1 MHSILEATNS
11 ILGLNVAP
19 QDLTLLQISARGV
32 VVFIAALVM
41 VRLGDKR
48 FLSKKTAF
56 DAILGFILASML
68 ARAVNGTV
76 SFFPTLGA
84 GFVLV
89 ALHRALAYLARDS
102 HRFGTLVKGRC
113 DRVIWEG
120 IVDAKALRRN
130 NLSKHDL
137 VEDLR
142 LNGNVQDPQKVK
154 EAYFERNGQITVVK

>member
-1 MHSILEATNS
+1 MHSILEATNAF
-11 ILGLNVAP
+11 LGLNVAP
-19 QDLTLLQISARGV
+19 QDLSFLQISARGV
-32 VVFIAALVM
+32 VVFIATLVM

-84 GFVLV
+84 GFVLI
-89 ALHRALAYLARDS
+89 ALHRALAYLSRDS
-102 HRFGTLVKGRC
+102 HRFGILVKGRC
-113 DRVIWEG
+113 DRVIKDG
-120 IVDAKALRRN
+120 IVDDKALRRN
-130 NLSKHDL
+130 NLSQHDL